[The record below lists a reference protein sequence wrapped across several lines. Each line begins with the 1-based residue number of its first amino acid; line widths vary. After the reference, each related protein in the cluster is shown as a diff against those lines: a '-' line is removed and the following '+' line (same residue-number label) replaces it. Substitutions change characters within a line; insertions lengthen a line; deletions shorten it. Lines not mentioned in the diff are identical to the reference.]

1 MLRKVTRNSKGGG
14 FKTKMFKGKNE
25 AKLKF
30 SGGRFIPKL
39 PSVQGVWMF
48 SGTVAQSKQLG
59 DPCSGLCQY
68 GTQI

>member
-1 MLRKVTRNSKGGG
+1 
-14 FKTKMFKGKNE
+14 MFKGKNE

-30 SGGRFIPKL
+30 SGGRVIPKL